1 MQSSNRKSILD
12 DKGHIFAPSQTKYR
26 GLYYEY
32 YPTIF
37 YLYDIICVVI
47 LSVAKDLKV
56 YTGFESMC

>member
-1 MQSSNRKSILD
+1 M
-12 DKGHIFAPSQTKYR
+12 
-26 GLYYEY
+26 EY